1 MYDVDTISKA
11 LDLRSQG
18 FTQKEIASTLGCG
31 ERSVRRWFADTR
43 LTPTCFT
50 EDIDE
55 EFNIDNLKNIF
66 SSELIPQIM
75 FYISLGYKNNLKM
88 SISFLNDMDSNL
100 NSFSD
105 ISEPWLAA
113 ISGFDYLSKLTGVTK
128 FKDINNIIRN
138 EKPYDLSHDRK
149 KFRRRMNSIVP
160 DLRFELIGLFD
171 ISNISDNDFE
181 IKSNDNKNNISNQ
194 ASDHIY
200 VSNLKI
206 AGTNEDIN
214 KFINSK
220 YGLLLEIESR
230 LPDLDQSSTKISVH
244 KRKKIPLTLILL
256 KLFLIP

>member
-1 MYDVDTISKA
+1 

-31 ERSVRRWFADTR
+31 ERSVRRWLSDTSF
-43 LTPTCFT
+43 TPTYFT
-50 EDIDE
+50 GDIDE
-55 EFNIDNLKNIF
+55 ELNIDTLKNIF

-100 NSFSD
+100 NSISN

-113 ISGFDYLSKLTGVTK
+113 ISGFDYLTKITGVSK
-128 FKDINNIIRN
+128 FEDINNIIRN
-138 EKPYDLSHDRK
+138 EKPYDLSKNRK
-149 KFRRRMNSIVP
+149 KFRRRINSIVP
-160 DLRFELIGLFD
+160 DLRYELIALFD
-171 ISNISDNDFE
+171 ISNISKNDFE
-181 IKSNDNKNNISNQ
+181 IKGDDNKNNISDQ
-194 ASDHIY
+194 LSDHIY

-230 LPDLDQSSTKISVH
+230 LPDLDRSSTKISVN
-244 KRKKIPLTLILL
+244 KQKQIPLTLILL